1 MKIQEVRIE
10 AHLPF
15 TCSKVGVPQII
26 EQFNN
31 YQEQ

>member
-1 MKIQEVRIE
+1 MKIQEVRVQ

-15 TCSKVGVPQII
+15 ISSQVVVTQII

-31 YQEQ
+31 YQ